1 MNRPPH
7 TVQKPTK
14 KLSTSQKAALIAIPA
29 VLLIAL
35 ILILISVLNR
45 PEVQAPGEASNGS
58 GTGGG
63 TPTQSDVPLV
73 QENSHVLDDAGEGAP
88 VLVEFLDFECEAC
101 GAVYPVIEEIRKQ
114 YDGQITYVPRYFIT
128 NHANSMN
135 AAIAVEAASQ
145 QGKFEEMYQKLF
157 ESQSEWAEQQ
167 DSQADK
173 IRGYAEE
180 LGLDMDAFDAAVAD
194 PATQARVEEDHN
206 AGMSLGVR
214 GTPTFFLNGE
224 LLQPQTVTDI
234 TDALDAA
241 IAESKE

>member
-1 MNRPPH
+1 MNWPPH
-7 TVQKPTK
+7 TVQKPNK

-45 PEVQAPGEASNGS
+45 PEVQAPGEASNSG

-63 TPTQSDVPLV
+63 TPTQSEVPLV

-88 VLVEFLDFECEAC
+88 VLVEFLDFECEGC
-101 GAVYPVIEEIRKQ
+101 GAVYPVIEEIRQQ
-114 YDGQITYVPRYFIT
+114 YDGQITFVARYFIT
-128 NHANSMN
+128 NHKNSMK

-145 QGKFEEMYQKLF
+145 QGKFEDMYKKLF

-167 DSQADK
+167 TSQADK
-173 IRGYAEE
+173 IRSYAEA
-180 LGLDMDAFDAAVAD
+180 LGLDMDAFDEAVAD

-224 LLQPQTVTDI
+224 LLQPESVTDI

-241 IAESKE
+241 ITESRK